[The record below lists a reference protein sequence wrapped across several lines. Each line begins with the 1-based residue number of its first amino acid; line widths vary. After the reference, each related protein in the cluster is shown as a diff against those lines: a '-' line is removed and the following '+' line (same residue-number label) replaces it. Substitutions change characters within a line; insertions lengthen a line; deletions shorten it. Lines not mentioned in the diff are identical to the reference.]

1 DGRGA
6 LHVLAG
12 ATTSASWRAKVLL
25 GPGQYRFEGQARTA
39 GLKPLPF
46 GKNNGA
52 ALEVSGIRGSRP
64 RWLTG
69 DKGWTKLEVDFEIL
83 KNEQELDLICG
94 LRAAG
99 GEAWFDLETLKLRR
113 IP

>member
-1 DGRGA
+1 M
-6 LHVLAG
+6 
-12 ATTSASWRAKVLL
+12 
-25 GPGQYRFEGQARTA
+25 
-39 GLKPLPF
+39 PF

-83 KNEQELDLICG
+83 KNEQEVDLICG